1 MVEFTK
7 DELWTLYFLLVKKVE
22 YGGSV
27 DEIKDTISTLDKVI
41 DKLREK
47 SEIPIIGEIP
57 KIK

>member
-1 MVEFTK
+1 MVEFMK

>member
-22 YGGSV
+22 YGGDV
-27 DEIKDTISTLDKVI
+27 DEIKDIISTLDKVI
-41 DKLREK
+41 DELREK
-47 SEIPIIGEIP
+47 GEIP